1 MILNVNHLRA
11 RIPRGRPPEH
21 RLSVTEFD
29 LVSRL
34 NMSLR
39 KNLKEGVYEIV
50 GLDSGDVLYAY
61 ERLAD
66 AASKANELE
75 GTDFIKLH
83 CGPFCPKRGTG
94 YL

>member
-1 MILNVNHLRA
+1 MSYIC
-11 RIPRGRPPEH
+11 EH
-21 RLSVTEFD
+21 EFEQEDPNNAGYSITEFD
-29 LVSRL
+29 LVDRL

-50 GLDSGDVLYAY
+50 SSDTGDVLFAY

-66 AASKANELE
+66 AASKTNELE
-75 GTDFIKLH
+75 GTDFIRLH
-83 CGPFCPKRGTG
+83 CGPFCPKKGTG

>member
-1 MILNVNHLRA
+1 MSYIC
-11 RIPRGRPPEH
+11 EH
-21 RLSVTEFD
+21 EFEQEDPQNLGYSVTEFD
-29 LVSRL
+29 LASRL

-39 KNLKEGVYEIV
+39 KNFKEGVYEIV
-50 GLDSGDVLYAY
+50 SLETGDVLFAY

-75 GTDFIKLH
+75 GTDFVRLH
-83 CGPFCPKRGTG
+83 CGPFCPRKGSG

>member
-1 MILNVNHLRA
+1 MSAIC
-11 RIPRGRPPEH
+11 EH
-21 RLSVTEFD
+21 EFEQEDPNNPGYSITEFD
-29 LVSRL
+29 LVDRL

-50 GLDSGDVLYAY
+50 SSDTGDVLFAY
-61 ERLAD
+61 ERLPD

-83 CGPFCPKRGTG
+83 CGPFCPRRGSG